1 MTQAQAFA
9 RRVRRLALN
18 RQATEAQVFLERG
31 FLYLRADGFARF
43 AQGEGAEGLSDFA
56 LPGEGG
62 GAPLPRRER
71 PFSLLPPRKAS
82 EAGNALLL
90 VRLAHRR
97 RGAATPDEARQ
108 H

>member
-56 LPGEGG
+56 LKGKGVELRFPDGSALFLFYRLGRLQKRVT
-62 GAPLPRRER
+62 PY
-71 PFSLLPPRKAS
+71 FS
-82 EAGNALLL
+82 
-90 VRLAHRR
+90 
-97 RGAATPDEARQ
+97 
-108 H
+108 